1 MTAYIIRRLIQAVF
15 VIIIVTLLVFLAVRL
30 LPGDPL
36 LLYLSGSQMQSL
48 SLERIELYRHEFGL
62 DKPIMVQYAN
72 WISGL
77 FHGDLGTSIFY
88 QRPVSELIAVRLPIT
103 LHLGLLAF
111 VFSSILGITAGTVSA
126 LRRGTWLDF
135 VITMMAN
142 TGICVPVF
150 WLGILMMY
158 LFAFRLGWLPIGG
171 YTSPFDDFVLSTK
184 QLIMPVICLMVFA
197 LAADARQSR
206 SSMLEVIHQDYIRT
220 AWSKGLSERVIVLR
234 HILKN
239 GIIPIVTFKGM
250 GFAYIIGGSVFIE
263 TVFNINGIG
272 RLAAD
277 AVISRD
283 YAIIQGIIL
292 LIAILVALI
301 NLLVDIS
308 YGWLDPRVRY
318 S

>member
-272 RLAAD
+272 RLAAG

-283 YAIIQGIIL
+283 YAIIQGTIL
-292 LIAILVALI
+292 LIAILVALV

>member
-272 RLAAD
+272 RLAAG